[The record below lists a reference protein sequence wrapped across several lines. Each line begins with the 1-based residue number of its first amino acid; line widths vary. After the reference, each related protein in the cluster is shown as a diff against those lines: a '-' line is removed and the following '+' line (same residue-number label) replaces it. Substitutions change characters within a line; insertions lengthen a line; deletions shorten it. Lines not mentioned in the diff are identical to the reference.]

1 MICTFMG
8 GTPQTPFS
16 HEQNFPVLCHSKDSL
31 LKKQINPL
39 LHMDNLYL
47 LNHHYISRRKR
58 LHPMSHE
65 CCIGYI
71 LTWKLN
77 KIGQRCT
84 NTHTYDHG
92 RILIFK
98 LGARCEY
105 LKEINGCIQEF
116 EKKWMTADD
125 GVGGS
130 CKVAE
135 RWEWSRAAKARR
147 RDRNLLSA

>member
-1 MICTFMG
+1 MIFFTQAGMICTFMG

-16 HEQNFPVLCHSKDSL
+16 HDTVLCHSKDSL

-84 NTHTYDHG
+84 NTHTCSWKNIDIQI
-92 RILIFK
+92 RSKMWILE
-98 LGARCEY
+98 G
-105 LKEINGCIQEF
+105 N
-116 EKKWMTADD
+116 KWMHTGVWEEVD
-125 GVGGS
+125 GSGWRSWWIVQSGW
-130 CKVAE
+130 KVRVE
-135 RWEWSRAAKARR
+135 S
-147 RDRNLLSA
+147 SG